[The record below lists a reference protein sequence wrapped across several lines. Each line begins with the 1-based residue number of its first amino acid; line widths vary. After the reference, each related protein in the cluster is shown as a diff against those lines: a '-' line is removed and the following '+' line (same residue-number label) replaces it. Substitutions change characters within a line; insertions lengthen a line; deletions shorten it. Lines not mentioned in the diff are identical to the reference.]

1 MAKVCWQSRARIF
14 GVVVAL
20 WALTLLGVLPSRAN
34 ASTTDWQLT
43 LKQARGE
50 RVNLWMWAG
59 DPQGNRYVDQY
70 LAPAAAKL
78 GVTLHRI
85 AISDTKDALNRAL
98 SEKAAGSHKGSVDLV
113 WVNGDNFKTGVQA
126 GVWACNWANHLPN
139 AVYEAPNDPLLL
151 SDFGNLVNGCE
162 APWHKAQFSL
172 VYNADKVK
180 NPPKS
185 MDELF
190 QWIKANPGRFT
201 YPIADDFTGA
211 AFIRQALYATS
222 GGFRNVPQTYNAARY
237 SQLTPKLWETL
248 RGIKSALWRAGQTYP
263 QSSVEMDKLF
273 SDGQIDFTMTYGP
286 ATLTHL
292 VADGTFPERTKIL
305 NLSGGTL
312 GNASFLALSK
322 SSANQ
327 AGAQV
332 VANLALSPQ
341 QQLIKSDP
349 AKWGQFSVLDMKRL
363 SKSDQLLFAK
373 IPTSAVVPPFSVLS
387 KSANPEL
394 GAAWIA
400 PLARDWRKYILQSP

>member
-1 MAKVCWQSRARIF
+1 MSKVCWRSRATIF
-14 GVVVAL
+14 GVALVLVASASL
-20 WALTLLGVLPSRAN
+20 AAPSSQAN
-34 ASTTDWQLT
+34 AATSSWPLI
-43 LKQARGE
+43 LKQAHGE
-50 RVNLWMWAG
+50 RVNLWMWSG
-59 DPQGNRYVDQY
+59 DPQGNLYVDRY

-78 GVTLHRI
+78 GVTLRRI

-98 SEKAAGSHKGSVDLV
+98 SEKVTGSRKGAVDLV

-126 GVWACNWANHLPN
+126 GLWACNWANHLPN
-139 AVYEAPNDPLLL
+139 ATYEDANDPLLV

-162 APWHKAQFSL
+162 APWHKAQFSF
-172 VYNADKVK
+172 VYNAATVK

-185 MDELF
+185 MGELF
-190 QWIKANPGRFT
+190 LWIKANPGRFT
-201 YPIADDFTGA
+201 YPIVDDFTGA

-222 GGFRNVPQTYNAARY
+222 GGFRNVPQTFDAARY

-248 RGIKSALWRAGQTYP
+248 KGIKSALWRAGQTYP
-263 QSSVEMDKLF
+263 QSSVEMDKLY

-286 ATLTHL
+286 ATLTRL
-292 VADGTFPERTKIL
+292 VADGTFPARTRIL
-305 NLSGGTL
+305 RLSSGTL

-332 VANLALSPQ
+332 VANLALSPE

-349 AKWGQFSVLDMKRL
+349 TKWGQFSVLDMKLL
-363 SKSDQLLFAK
+363 SKTDQLLFAQ

-387 KSANPEL
+387 KDANPEL

-400 PLARDWRKYILQSP
+400 PLARDWRKYILQSQ

>member
-1 MAKVCWQSRARIF
+1 MGKICWQFRVGIF
-14 GVVVAL
+14 GVAIAMGAGSFLAL
-20 WALTLLGVLPSRAN
+20 VSSQAS
-34 ASTTDWQLT
+34 ASTSSWNLT

-50 RVNLWMWAG
+50 RVNLWMWSG
-59 DPQGNRYVDQY
+59 DPQGNRYVDHY
-70 LAPAAAKL
+70 LTPAAAKL
-78 GVTLHRI
+78 GVSLHRI
-85 AISDTKDALNRAL
+85 AISDTKDALNRVL
-98 SEKAAGSHKGSVDLV
+98 SEKASGSHKGSVDLV

-139 AVYEAPNDPLLL
+139 AIYEAPKDPLLL
-151 SDFGNLVNGCE
+151 SDFGNSVNGCE
-162 APWHKAQFSL
+162 APWHKAQFSF
-172 VYNADKVK
+172 VYNADRVK

-201 YPIADDFTGA
+201 YPIVDDFTGA
-211 AFIRQALYATS
+211 AFIRQVLYATS
-222 GGFRNVPQTYNAARY
+222 GGFRNVPQTYDAARY
-237 SQLTPKLWETL
+237 AQLTPKLWETL

-263 QSSVEMDKLF
+263 QSSVEMDKLYG
-273 SDGQIDFTMTYGP
+273 DGQIDFTMTYGP

-292 VADGTFPERTKIL
+292 VADGTFPAQTRIL
-305 NLSGGTL
+305 NLASGTL

-349 AKWGQFSVLDMKRL
+349 TKWGQFSVLDMKRL

-373 IPTSAVVPPFSVLS
+373 LPASAVVPPFSVLS

-400 PLARDWRKYILQSP
+400 PLARDWRKYILQSQ